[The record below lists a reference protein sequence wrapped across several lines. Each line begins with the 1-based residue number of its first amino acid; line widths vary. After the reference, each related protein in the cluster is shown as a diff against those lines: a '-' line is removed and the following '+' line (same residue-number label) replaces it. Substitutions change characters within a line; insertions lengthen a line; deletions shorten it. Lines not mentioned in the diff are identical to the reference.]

1 MNKDSNNIKNY
12 SADDI
17 RRYWN
22 NEMSPTEMH
31 GLEKAAMDD
40 PFLADALEGYSKLQ
54 KDPSEDLAIL
64 KSKLKARAITVP
76 VVPIKRNNTWL
87 KVAAAVIIIGGVGLI
102 TVTTM
107 NDHKPELAKQEFKHD
122 SSTSAPAPSAQAPA
136 QDTQYL
142 GLSSSAVS
150 QKADAN
156 LVEQRKSVVPNHL
169 RDNLKARDK
178 LLEKDSLPSFAKPEY
193 NYATEDKKTAAP
205 TAVMPKKEDADRGRA
220 ADQLDAIAKA
230 SENKQLSGAVAPASL
245 YNSFSGKVINAQNQ
259 VVPNASVV
267 MNNTRSATITDRNG
281 FFQFLSKDT
290 VANISIASPGYQ
302 NVNLQLSSNQS
313 GLITLDK
320 QNDAL
325 QEEVAEG
332 YAKSSKKKAQRDAD
346 QENKNL
352 KIYVM
357 DAEPVVG
364 WEKYNQYID
373 SNKRIPQTQSLQKGE
388 VVLSFKVNKDGE
400 LSSFSV
406 EQSLSKSYDNE
417 AIRLVKEGPAWKVT
431 KGKKARVKLIVHF

>member
-12 SADDI
+12 SAEDI

-22 NEMSPTEMH
+22 NEMSAAEMH

-40 PFLADALEGYSKLQ
+40 PFLADALEGFSKLQ
-54 KDPSEDLAIL
+54 KNPSEDLAVL
-64 KSKLKARAITVP
+64 KSKLKARATTAATV
-76 VVPIKRNNTWL
+76 VTMKRNNTWL
-87 KVAAAVIIIGGVGLI
+87 KVAAAVIIIGGAGIL
-102 TVTTM
+102 TLTTM
-107 NDHKPELAKQEFKHD
+107 NDHKNEVAKNQPSHD
-122 SSTSAPAPSAQAPA
+122 SSIPVPAASAQTKPLDSSQYLSPAPSDLASKPSGNRGE
-136 QDTQYL
+136 DRK
-142 GLSSSAVS
+142 AV
-150 QKADAN
+150 
-156 LVEQRKSVVPNHL
+156 VTNHL
-169 RDNLKARDK
+169 QDK
-178 LLEKDSLPSFAKPEY
+178 LREKDSVPSFAKQEY
-193 NYATEDKKTAAP
+193 NYTTEEKKTAAP
-205 TAVMPKKEDADRGRA
+205 SAAIPKKDNDDRGRTEERQATTLKAEFNKEA
-220 ADQLDAIAKA
+220 AGIA
-230 SENKQLSGAVAPASL
+230 APSPSSF
-245 YNSFSGKVINAQNQ
+245 NSFSGKVINAQNQ

-267 MNNTRSATITDRNG
+267 MNNTRSATLTDQNG

-325 QEEVAEG
+325 QEVVVEG
-332 YAKSSKKKAQRDAD
+332 YAKSSKKKAQREAD

-373 SNKRIPQTQSLQKGE
+373 SNKRIPQTQTLQKGE
-388 VVLSFKVNKDGE
+388 VVLSFKVSKDGD
-400 LSSFSV
+400 LSSFNV